1 MTLKGDAVFK
11 EKLAGGLKNDIRNS
25 LFMRAVPSLN
35 ICTLQGSF
43 CRKHIKS

>member
-11 EKLAGGLKNDIRNS
+11 EKLGGGLKNDIRNS
-25 LFMRAVPSLN
+25 LFMRAVPSLK